1 MSDTMLL
8 GVLRMPY
15 HALDTEL
22 GRIQYYQRGLQAADE
37 IERLRARDQ
46 EWTKKATTWIASPE
60 AAQRLA
66 GYQEMAAKLFE
77 AQAEVERLQAE
88 NEKLRNERD
97 ALRKIILDADAE
109 WLDKEIHVVDSD
121 ESYQNWRLVVYLPVP
136 CNVTDKEIESALDRA
151 VANLG
156 L

>member
-15 HALDTEL
+15 NIALDTEM

-37 IERLRARDQ
+37 IEQLRA
-46 EWTKKATTWIASPE
+46 
-60 AAQRLA
+60 
-66 GYQEMAAKLFE
+66 
-77 AQAEVERLQAE
+77 E
-88 NEKLRNERD
+88 NQKLRNERD
-97 ALRKIILDADAE
+97 ALRKIILNADAE
-109 WLDKEIHVVDSD
+109 WWDKKIHLVDSD

-136 CNVTDKEIESALDRA
+136 CNVADKEIKSALDRA
-151 VANLG
+151 VANEG

>member
-15 HALDTEL
+15 HTLDTEIE
-22 GRIQYYQRGLQAADE
+22 RVQYYQRGLQAADE
-37 IERLRARDQ
+37 IERLRARDE
-46 EWTKKATTWIASPE
+46 EWTKKATTWMASPE
-60 AAQRLA
+60 AVQRLA
-66 GYQEMAAKLFE
+66 GYREMTEKFNE
-77 AQAEVERLQAE
+77 AQDEVERLRTE

-97 ALRKIILDADAE
+97 ALRKIILNADAE
-109 WLDKEIHVVDSD
+109 WWDKKIHLVDSD

-136 CNVTDKEIESALDRA
+136 CNVTDKEIKSALDRA
-151 VANLG
+151 VANEG